1 VSKTSLGDRLANAVL
16 AYARYAA
23 KLVCPTDLAI
33 IYPHPRHWPM
43 ALAFGAATLLA
54 VWTFL
59 CVYNWRRW
67 PFLAFGWFWFLGTL
81 VPTIGLIQV
90 GSQSMADRYTYIP
103 SIGFFI
109 VVVWGVAAWFQIRGG
124 GGIIPAALAGAALLG
139 CAVLTSRQISF
150 WTDGVTLFHH
160 AVDVTVDN
168 YAAENVLGKAYEKLG
183 DNLDAL
189 VFYQLSVQTEDRFPE
204 SQFNLATCL
213 LTQGRTADGIEH
225 LRKAAAL
232 EPGDP
237 DIQFDLGVY
246 FSLHGSWTN
255 AINCFS
261 NSLAVRPDFA
271 RAEFNWGNALA
282 NSGHLAEAEKHF
294 RAALRLDPNMSQA
307 QTNLNR
313 LLLDRPAA
321 R

>member
-1 VSKTSLGDRLANAVL
+1 
-16 AYARYAA
+16 
-23 KLVCPTDLAI
+23 
-33 IYPHPRHWPM
+33 
-43 ALAFGAATLLA
+43 
-54 VWTFL
+54 
-59 CVYNWRRW
+59 
-67 PFLAFGWFWFLGTL
+67 
-81 VPTIGLIQV
+81 
-90 GSQSMADRYTYIP
+90 
-103 SIGFFI
+103 
-109 VVVWGVAAWFQIRGG
+109 
-124 GGIIPAALAGAALLG
+124 
-139 CAVLTSRQISF
+139 
-150 WTDGVTLFHH
+150 
-160 AVDVTVDN
+160 
-168 YAAENVLGKAYEKLG
+168 
-183 DNLDAL
+183 
-189 VFYQLSVQTEDRFPE
+189 
-204 SQFNLATCL
+204 
-213 LTQGRTADGIEH
+213 
-225 LRKAAAL
+225 L